1 MKDIRETPFSLPS
14 NHIKYLG
21 VTLTKQFKV
30 FSDKIFKCLKKEIEG
45 NMRRWKIL
53 PCSCIDWV
61 NILKNGLPVKSS
73 LQIQCNP
80 LQNSNTIPYNLKK
93 QFSISCGKIKY
104 LAYLSNLEQ

>member
-53 PCSCIDWV
+53 LCSCIDWV
-61 NILKNGLPVKSS
+61 NILKM
-73 LQIQCNP
+73 
-80 LQNSNTIPYNLKK
+80 
-93 QFSISCGKIKY
+93 
-104 LAYLSNLEQ
+104 AYLSKAIYKSNAIPLKIPTQFLIELEKAILNFLWENKISRVPRQS